1 MSLAE
6 ENGLGVPTEKSY
18 ILKTRFEKYVGCP
31 PHKELLLLNWYLW
44 ASFPGPV
51 WPQAFALDDCNRCGL
66 IGSMSLCPAELSWA
80 VIPMTSAEIHWAWA
94 LPADIHSTHPVHCS
108 MLDLWMLSPALL
120 IAHPWPDASML
131 IPSLVMYRLL
141 SPASAQI

>member
-6 ENGLGVPTEKSY
+6 ENGLGVPIENSN

-31 PHKELLLLNWYLW
+31 PHKGLLLLKLISLGIISRPSL
-44 ASFPGPV
+44 APG
-51 WPQAFALDDCNRCGL
+51 FAPDDCNRCGL

-80 VIPMTSAEIHWAWA
+80 VIPMTSAKIRWAWA
-94 LPADIHSTHPVHCS
+94 IPADIHSTHPMHCS

-120 IAHPWPDASML
+120 TAHPWPDASML